1 MKNIMAENEILGG
14 ILYNNKIAAECIS
27 ELTIEDFYSTKNR
40 KLFTSMRNLYGKG
53 KTINLTNLVEDI
65 GSNNLDKVGGV
76 SYISEILLNGM
87 SIIPKE
93 YIDILKDKSYR
104 RKALKTLKEAIRDL
118 ENSKGDINEI
128 ALNVQ
133 NRLIKDMYSKKKIL
147 NDEELIGKALV
158 EIENRYNQG
167 GGICGM
173 ETGFSTF
180 DKALN
185 GLKRGELVILGGRP
199 AMGKTVTAL
208 NMLDG
213 LAQNGY
219 NVLIC
224 EMEMTEESIGMRRL
238 AAHSNI
244 DNSKIQRG
252 NLNDSEFEKIADSYN
267 KLSKRGHVY
276 TDCEY
281 RQNIITIGAK
291 ARAIKENNGLDV
303 LIIDYLGLMEVK
315 NNENRAIAIGE
326 VTRGLKILAKELN
339 INIILLCQLSRSV
352 EQRSNKRPLLS
363 DLRESGSIEQDADVV
378 IFTYRDDYYN
388 TDSDDKNIMELIVS
402 KNRNGKTGTLKFKYY
417 DKYQRLQSIF

>member
-27 ELTIEDFYSTKNR
+27 ELNVEDFYSIKNR
-40 KLFTSMRNLYGKG
+40 RLFTSMRNLYGNG
-53 KTINLTNLVEDI
+53 KTINLTNLIEDI

-76 SYISEILLNGM
+76 SYISEILVNGM
-87 SIIPKE
+87 AIIPKE

-104 RKALKTLKEAIRDL
+104 RKALKTLKEAIREL
-118 ENSKGDINEI
+118 ENPKRDINEV

-133 NRLIKDMYSKKKIL
+133 NRLIKDMYSKKKVL

-252 NLNDSEFEKIADSYN
+252 NLNDTEFEKIADSYN

-326 VTRGLKILAKELN
+326 VTRGLKILSKELN
-339 INIILLCQLSRSV
+339 INILLLCQLSRSV
-352 EQRSNKRPLLS
+352 EQRSNKKPLLS

-388 TDSDDKNIMELIVS
+388 KDSDDKNIMELIVS